1 MTYLNPKNELFRPE
15 WVPTTLLGLA
25 GGIIMFIAG
34 VLFFI
39 VFFGTV
45 LKKKSTEGELNL
57 PVSEALHDE
66 NRIPLFDQFKPWL
79 VTMAVILVLAYT
91 PALLN
96 VMKNTGPGAPAF
108 TPDNPVPAQL
118 LTPENKR

>member
-66 NRIPLFDQFKPWL
+66 DRIPLFDQFKPWL

-96 VMKNTGPGAPAF
+96 VMKNTGPVLRHLRPIIQC
-108 TPDNPVPAQL
+108 PRNC
-118 LTPENKR
+118 